1 VTAPEDTTPDE
12 LAIVAEDVTVRFRPY
27 LDRSPTFRRS
37 IAQLGKRLAG
47 EVVALDHIS
56 FEVMRGEVFGV
67 IGRNGAGKSTLMRV
81 LAQTLKPNEGSVDV
95 RGRTSTLLQ
104 LGVGFNPELSG
115 RRNIYLG
122 GLAAGLRKAEIDE
135 KFDAIVDFSELGD
148 AIDRPLKT
156 YSTGMT
162 SRLGFS
168 IAMNLEPDI
177 LLLDEVLAVGDES
190 FKDKSVEAMQ
200 GVVENS
206 GTIVFVS
213 HNLGTI
219 SSFCNRVLWLHQ
231 GRIRRI
237 GPARKVVR
245 SYRESIRAPGTKR
258 RRLRPR
264 GESAA
269 REAAVVSIDEE
280 RSAS

>member
-1 VTAPEDTTPDE
+1 MTAMDQPVREP
-12 LAIVAEDVTVRFRPY
+12 AIVIDGVTVRFRPY

-37 IAQLGKRLAG
+37 IARLGRRLAG
-47 EVVALDHIS
+47 EVVALDGVS

-81 LAQTLKPNEGSVDV
+81 LAQTLKPNEGTVDV

-135 KFDAIVDFSELGD
+135 KFDAILDFSELGD
-148 AIDRPLKT
+148 AVDRPLKT
-156 YSTGMT
+156 YSTGMA

-168 IAMNLEPDI
+168 IAMNLEPDV

-190 FKDKSVEAMQ
+190 FKDKSVQAMQ
-200 GVVENS
+200 S
-206 GTIVFVS
+206 
-213 HNLGTI
+213 
-219 SSFCNRVLWLHQ
+219 
-231 GRIRRI
+231 
-237 GPARKVVR
+237 
-245 SYRESIRAPGTKR
+245 
-258 RRLRPR
+258 
-264 GESAA
+264 
-269 REAAVVSIDEE
+269 
-280 RSAS
+280 

>member
-1 VTAPEDTTPDE
+1 
-12 LAIVAEDVTVRFRPY
+12 
-27 LDRSPTFRRS
+27 
-37 IAQLGKRLAG
+37 
-47 EVVALDHIS
+47 
-56 FEVMRGEVFGV
+56 MRGEVFGV

-81 LAQTLKPNEGSVDV
+81 LAQTLKPNEGNVNV

-122 GLAAGLRKAEIDE
+122 GLAAGLRKAEIDD

-168 IAMNLEPDI
+168 IAMNLDPDI

-190 FKDKSVEAMQ
+190 FKDKGVQAMQ
-200 GVVENS
+200 GLVENA

-213 HNLGTI
+213 HNLGTV
-219 SSFCNRVLWLHQ
+219 STFCNRVLWLHQ
-231 GRIRRI
+231 GRIRRL

-264 GESAA
+264 GESGAP
-269 REAAVVSIDEE
+269 EAAVVSIDEE

>member
-1 VTAPEDTTPDE
+1 
-12 LAIVAEDVTVRFRPY
+12 
-27 LDRSPTFRRS
+27 
-37 IAQLGKRLAG
+37 
-47 EVVALDHIS
+47 
-56 FEVMRGEVFGV
+56 
-67 IGRNGAGKSTLMRV
+67 
-81 LAQTLKPNEGSVDV
+81 PNEGSADV

-122 GLAAGLRKAEIDE
+122 GLAAGLRKAEIDD

-190 FKDKSVEAMQ
+190 FKDKSVQAMQ
-200 GVVENS
+200 DLVENA

-219 SSFCNRVLWLHQ
+219 SAFCDRVLWLHQ
-231 GRIRRI
+231 GRIRRL

-264 GESAA
+264 GESGAP
-269 REAAVVSIDEE
+269 EAQVVSIDEE

>member
-1 VTAPEDTTPDE
+1 VTANDQPAGEP
-12 LAIVAEDVTVRFRPY
+12 AIVVDDVTIRFRPY

-47 EVVALDHIS
+47 EVVALDGLS

-81 LAQTLKPNEGSVDV
+81 LAQTLKPNEGTVDV

-135 KFDAIVDFSELGD
+135 KFDAILEFSELGN

-156 YSTGMT
+156 YSTGM
-162 SRLGFS
+162 SGRLGFS

-200 GVVENS
+200 GILEHA

-213 HNLGTI
+213 HNLGTV
-219 SSFCNRVLWLHQ
+219 SNFCDRVLWLHQ
-231 GRIRRI
+231 GRIRRL
-237 GPARKVVR
+237 GSAKKVVR
-245 SYRESIRAPGTKR
+245 SYRESVRPAGTKR
-258 RRLRPR
+258 RRLRAR
-264 GESAA
+264 GESVIGDASI
-269 REAAVVSIDEE
+269 VSIDEE

>member
-1 VTAPEDTTPDE
+1 VTTNSQPVGEP
-12 LAIVAEDVTVRFRPY
+12 AIVVEDVTVRFRPY
-27 LDRSPTFRRS
+27 IDRSPTFRRS

-47 EVVALDHIS
+47 EVVALDSLS

-67 IGRNGAGKSTLMRV
+67 IGHNGAGKSTLMRV
-81 LAQTLKPNEGSVDV
+81 LAQTLTPNEGTVDV

-122 GLAAGLRKAEIDE
+122 ALAAGLRKAEIDE
-135 KFDAIVDFSELGD
+135 KFDAILDFSDLED

-156 YSTGMT
+156 YSTGMS

-190 FKDKSVEAMQ
+190 FKDKSVQAMQ
-200 GVVENS
+200 DLVENS

-213 HNLGTI
+213 HNLATV
-219 SSFCNRVLWLHQ
+219 SSFCDRVMWLSH
-231 GRIRRI
+231 GRARRL

-245 SYRESIRAPGTKR
+245 SYRESIRPAGTKR
-258 RRLRPR
+258 RKLRPR
-264 GESAA
+264 GESVLPDVP
-269 REAAVVSIDEE
+269 VVSIDEE